1 MQNQETLKRQLLESY
16 LRSQSGGMHGHGSTT
31 SSHVSVPQTTVSV
44 PQTTVSVQQT
54 AVSAPRSVAQTAVSA
69 LRSAPQNTGNQMV
82 PVTAN
87 ENITLEEFREYV
99 KKWLELD
106 NMIKKAQEAIKERKK
121 IRDKLSQIITAFMC
135 KYNIEDINTKEGR
148 IKCKVIAGKT
158 PINQK
163 IIKQKITDYFSDDQE
178 KQMEIISKI
187 FEDREKVEKV
197 SLRRLKIT

>member
-1 MQNQETLKRQLLESY
+1 MQNQDTLKRQLLESY
-16 LRSQSGGMHGHGSTT
+16 LRSQSGNMHGYGSTA
-31 SSHVSVPQTTVSV
+31 SSHVSVPQTAVSVPHTAVSV
-44 PQTTVSVQQT
+44 PQTAASATRSVTQT
-54 AVSAPRSVAQTAVSA
+54 AVSV
-69 LRSAPQNTGNQMV
+69 PQNTGNQLV
-82 PVTAN
+82 PLPVTVN

-148 IKCKVIAGKT
+148 IKCKVTAGKT

-163 IIKQKITDYFSDDQE
+163 VIKQKITDYFSDDQE